1 MNVEKADDIKVFS
14 ENISFK
20 KYTRCVDNDEPTMT
34 LGMSFHHL

>member
-14 ENISFK
+14 ENIS
-20 KYTRCVDNDEPTMT
+20 RCYDNDEPTMT